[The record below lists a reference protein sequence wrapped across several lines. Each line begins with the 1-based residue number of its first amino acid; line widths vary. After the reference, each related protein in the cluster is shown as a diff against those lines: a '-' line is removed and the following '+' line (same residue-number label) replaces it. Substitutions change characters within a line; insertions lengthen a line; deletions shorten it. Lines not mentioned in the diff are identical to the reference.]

1 MAMSAGRVRHVRRST
16 QSLLSLAALMYALV
30 LMASPLWHHD
40 LACELK
46 SRTHCTSCVS
56 GVAGP
61 GLESHAEPPAHQ
73 MAPADALPSS
83 CTGRTVRSFIGV
95 TQGRAPPAA

>member
-1 MAMSAGRVRHVRRST
+1 M
-16 QSLLSLAALMYALV
+16 QSVLSLAALTYALV
-30 LMASPLWHHD
+30 LTVSPLWHHD

-73 MAPADALPSS
+73 MVPADALPSS
-83 CTGRTVRSFIGV
+83 YAGRTARSFAGV
-95 TQGRAPPAA
+95 IQGRAPPAA